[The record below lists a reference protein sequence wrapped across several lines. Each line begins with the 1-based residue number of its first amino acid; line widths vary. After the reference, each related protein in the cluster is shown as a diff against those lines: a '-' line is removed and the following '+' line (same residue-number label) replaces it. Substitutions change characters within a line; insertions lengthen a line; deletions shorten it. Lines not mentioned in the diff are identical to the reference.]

1 MTAETHSAPSSDRG
15 FTLVEILVAIVV
27 AGILAAVAIIGI
39 ASLTDKGG
47 DSACEASKDAAKAA
61 STVHYANT
69 GTWPTTF
76 TAMTSTTPKELEVPS
91 GVTVNATTLVG
102 QGSSWTLTLSPGSG
116 SVGPTFACS

>member
-1 MTAETHSAPSSDRG
+1 MNAETNPTIANDRG

-39 ASLTDKGG
+39 ASLTDSGG
-47 DSACEASKDAAKAA
+47 DSACEASRDAAKTAA
-61 STVHYANT
+61 TVHYANT
-69 GTWPTTF
+69 GSWPTTF

-91 GVTVNATTLVG
+91 GVTVNSTTLVG
-102 QGSSWTLTLSPGSG
+102 SGWTLTLTPGSG